1 MKHDDSLLEGDFIS
15 GPAGL
20 GFIVGLAYA
29 EASLKSSIF
38 LFEPLNVAVT
48 NLSSIASCYRNGN
61 VETQTMQT
69 ADCAD

>member
-38 LFEPLNVAVT
+38 LFEPLNVVVT
-48 NLSSIASCYRNGN
+48 NLSSIASCHGN